1 MTGSPTPPAI
11 DHAMA
16 GMAGGPAL
24 AVRKQITS
32 ALWLQSRDLVHLG
45 GRRRLGPAL
54 IAGYTGFCL
63 LLVVGGILAHHRGGH
78 DDLSVGR
85 LFTPIWLLWALLPAV
100 GAGGGS
106 LDEAAALAPYPVGTP
121 TLLAASWFS
130 ALTDVQYLVTVPFL
144 LTGSTVQFGIAGLP
158 AAVAFLAGASALGQL
173 AGWLSVAG
181 VRARRGQSLLVTTI
195 AVVALGALAVA
206 RRSHAADTRH
216 LGTIPP
222 ARWLGD
228 AASATVD
235 GRWVV
240 AVGWLALLAAPVALV
255 LLLGPAVVRRAT
267 LARLAGPATR
277 RSSSALGS
285 TPARAL
291 AVAAWR
297 GIVRTVSWRATLL
310 AVVAVPFLTT
320 LLSSPLTYRS
330 LVAVSL
336 VSAGATIA
344 ANTWSYEAGGVTLL
358 LSAPLPRGTAVLVR
372 TAVLATAL
380 ATALAIATAAALVAG
395 PLRADPGDV
404 GFAACELVLVAVAG
418 MRTSVATASAAD
430 VDSLRARPATLPAV
444 IGFAGRCL
452 VGSLVL
458 SASWAF
464 GGVGPLAGALVIA
477 LYSAWALRG
486 TRRRLADGA
495 SLLAAFA
502 TVR

>member
-1 MTGSPTPPAI
+1 LTAPEL
-11 DHAMA
+11 AM
-16 GMAGGPAL
+16 
-24 AVRKQITS
+24 RKQVS
-32 ALWLQSRDLVHLG
+32 AALWLQSRDLVHLG
-45 GRRRLGPAL
+45 GRRRLGPTL
-54 IAGYTGFCL
+54 IAGYLALCV
-63 LLVVGGILAHHRGGH
+63 LLVVGGILAHRQGH
-78 DDLSVGR
+78 ADISVGR
-85 LFTPIWLLWALLPAV
+85 VFTPIWLLWALLPAV

-130 ALTDVQYLVTVPFL
+130 ALTDAQYLVTVPFL
-144 LTGSTVQFGIAGLP
+144 LSGSTVQFGAAGLP
-158 AAVAFLAGASALGQL
+158 AAAAFLAGASALGQL

-181 VRARRGQSLLVTTI
+181 VRARKGQSLLVTAI

-228 AASATVD
+228 AAAAMAD
-235 GRWVV
+235 GRW
-240 AVGWLALLAAPVALV
+240 AAALGWSALLAAPIVLLV
-255 LLLGPAVVRRAT
+255 LFGPAVVRRAT
-267 LARLAGPATR
+267 LARLAGPASRGST
-277 RSSSALGS
+277 SALGS
-285 TPARAL
+285 SPARAL

-310 AVVAVPFLTT
+310 AVVSVPFLTT
-320 LLSSPLTYRS
+320 LLSQPLTYRS
-330 LVAVSL
+330 LAVVSL

-358 LSAPLPRGTAVLVR
+358 LSAPLRRGVVVLVR
-372 TAVLATAL
+372 TAVLTAAL
-380 ATALAIATAAALVAG
+380 AAALAIATAAALIAG
-395 PLRADPGDV
+395 PLRAEPGDL
-404 GFAACELVLVAVAG
+404 GFVVCAVVLVAVAG

-444 IGFAGRCL
+444 FGFAGRCM
-452 VGSLVL
+452 VGSLLLSGCWAIGPVGAAAGVL
-458 SASWAF
+458 
-464 GGVGPLAGALVIA
+464 LIAGYA
-477 LYSAWALRG
+477 AWALRG

-495 SLLAAFA
+495 SLLAAYA

>member
-1 MTGSPTPPAI
+1 MTPPR
-11 DHAMA
+11 H
-16 GMAGGPAL
+16 L
-24 AVRKQITS
+24 AVRKQVRA

-54 IAGYTGFCL
+54 IAGYAAFCGL
-63 LLVVGGILAHHRGGH
+63 LIVGGIAAHQQAAA
-78 DDLSVGR
+78 DVSVGR
-85 LFTPIWLLWALLPAV
+85 VFTPIWLLWALLPAV

-106 LDEAAALAPYPVGTP
+106 LDETAALAPYPVGTP

-130 ALTDVQYLVTVPFL
+130 ALTDAQYLVTVPFL
-144 LTGSTVQFGIAGLP
+144 LIGATVQFGVAGLP
-158 AAVAFLAGASALGQL
+158 AAVVFLAGASALGQL
-173 AGWLSVAG
+173 AGWLSIAG
-181 VRARRGQSLLVTTI
+181 VRARQGQSLLVT
-195 AVVALGALAVA
+195 AVAVIGLGALAVA
-206 RRSHAADTRH
+206 RRSHTADARR

-228 AASATVD
+228 AAQATAD
-235 GRWVV
+235 GRW
-240 AVGWLALLAAPVALV
+240 AAALGWTVLLAAPIGLLALC
-255 LLLGPAVVRRAT
+255 GPMLVRRAM
-267 LARLAGPATR
+267 LARLAGPAPRT
-277 RSSSALGS
+277 SSGALGG

-297 GIVRTVSWRATLL
+297 CIVRTVSWRATLL

-320 LLSSPLTYRS
+320 LLSEPLTYRS
-330 LVAVSL
+330 LVVVSL

-358 LSAPLPRGTAVLVR
+358 LSAPLPRGLVVIVR
-372 TAVLATAL
+372 TAVLAAAL
-380 ATALAIATAAALVAG
+380 ATALALATAAALVAG

-404 GFAACELVLVAVAG
+404 GFAACATVLVAVAG
-418 MRTSVATASAAD
+418 MRTSIATASAAD

-444 IGFAGRCL
+444 FGFAGRCL
-452 VGSLVL
+452 LPSVLL
-458 SASWAF
+458 SALWMA
-464 GGVGPLAGALVIA
+464 GVVGVVAGVLLMAG
-477 LYSAWALRG
+477 YGAWALRG